1 MNCGGR
7 GGCKYFSFRW
17 DTTKG
22 TSIEKK
28 KKMSRREVLPKANVY
43 TKYATSDVFGESEL
57 NETAVLQQSWINAK
71 EQAPDVK
78 ITSQF
83 VRLEK
88 RGIIR
93 DPRVIDRTQLQRKDV
108 LSEARAVFG
117 VRGAKMTGQGSF
129 VQTRIDR

>member
-1 MNCGGR
+1 
-7 GGCKYFSFRW
+7 
-17 DTTKG
+17 
-22 TSIEKK
+22 
-28 KKMSRREVLPKANVY
+28 MSRREVLPKANVY